1 MKRLL
6 FTFLL
11 LFISLSLYPQKTT
24 RDSLQQI
31 LKQTT
36 DANQRMKLLTNL
48 TDISRDES
56 QPAYAKQL
64 LKEAEKDR
72 NSYYKEV
79 AYTEI
84 LRYYTNHDV
93 PDSVK
98 LYLKKA
104 DRALENSSYKQALL
118 GFIKTMNEVRT
129 VFYTNDSEQKKI
141 LEKEYFSLE
150 SDKDMSPIDRL
161 TANYIIGMALT
172 KEPILELEGKKI
184 QDVRGYFQRAVAIC
198 EKMPIR
204 EGSLFLPNILFMA
217 INTALA
223 QPKVQAHYAQE
234 YYKIVS
240 DWYNSPDMQQRPYYT
255 KRHLIN
261 ATSAM
266 AMTGAVIG
274 KAEAEK
280 YFNEF
285 VKLNKQYPEDANI
298 TQQYEYYY
306 TSINYY
312 SGNGEY
318 DKELPLLDKMIRF
331 LETTTYKND
340 RIVYVK
346 EKIDILKKQ
355 GHFKEALENHEVYS
369 ALLDSNRVVEMNA
382 KIESLGIQKNV
393 NKLINE
399 KKALAVKSANR
410 KTINYVLGIC
420 FALSVAIF
428 LFVFFRLLHQRSLGK
443 ALKESN
449 RRLREA
455 NEKVEESEAMKTSF
469 IRNMSHE
476 VRTPLNAINGFSEL
490 VADEDISVEDRN
502 CYSKII
508 HDNCFQLTTILD
520 GLLEVA
526 QLDSSKQ
533 EIPLTS
539 VNLHD
544 ICNAELANLTK
555 FEKKENIV
563 YSVEGDDSNAAI
575 MTNKPYLG
583 IVLNHLLMNAGKFT
597 NEGSI
602 TIGYKLDNTEAEI
615 FVADTGSGIA
625 PENREW
631 IFDKFTKGS
640 EFKKG
645 TGIGLYLCRQ
655 IVTRLGGTIAVD
667 PSYDKGLRI
676 VIKLPIQHNPTSD
689 LIPGAREL

>member
-56 QPAYAKQL
+56 QPAYAKLL

-72 NSYYKEV
+72 SSYYKEV

-98 LYLKKA
+98 LYLNKA
-104 DRALENSSYKQALL
+104 DRALANSSYKQALL
-118 GFIKTMNEVRT
+118 GFIRTMNEVRT
-129 VFYTNDSEQKKI
+129 VFYTNSSEKKKI
-141 LEKEYFSLE
+141 LEREYYRLE
-150 SDKDMSPIDRL
+150 TDHNMSPIDRL
-161 TANYIIGMALT
+161 SANYIIGMALT

-184 QDVRGYFQRAVAIC
+184 QDVRGYFQRAVAIG

-204 EGSLFLPNILFMA
+204 AGSLFLPNILFMA

-223 QPKVQAHYAQE
+223 QPTVQTHYAQE
-234 YYKIVS
+234 YYKIVT

-285 VKLNKQYPEDANI
+285 VKLNKLYPEDANV

-306 TSINYY
+306 TAINYY
-312 SGNGEY
+312 SGSGDY

-340 RIVYVK
+340 RIIYVK

-355 GHFKEALENHEVYS
+355 GHYKEALENYEVYS

-428 LFVFFRLLHQRSLGK
+428 LFVFFRLLRQRSLGK

-455 NEKVEESEAMKTSF
+455 NEKVEESEEMKTSF

-490 VADEDISVEDRN
+490 VTDEDITAEDRN
-502 CYSKII
+502 NFSKII

-520 GLLEVA
+520 ELLEVA

-533 EIPLTS
+533 EIPFS
-539 VNLHD
+539 PVNLYD
-544 ICNAELANLTK
+544 VCSAELANLMK
-555 FEKKENIV
+555 FDKKENVV
-563 YSVEGDDSNAAI
+563 YSVKGDTENALI
-575 MTNKPYLG
+575 ETNKPYLG
-583 IVLNHLLMNAGKFT
+583 IVLNQLLMNAGKFT
-597 NEGSI
+597 NEGFI
-602 TIGYKLDNTEAEI
+602 TIGYTIDKNNAQAEI
-615 FVADTGSGIA
+615 YVADSGSGI
-625 PENREW
+625 PSEKRDWVFEKIHERER
-631 IFDKFTKGS
+631 IQERYRHRTLPLPTD
-640 EFKKG
+640 
-645 TGIGLYLCRQ
+645 RH
-655 IVTRLGGTIAVD
+655 
-667 PSYDKGLRI
+667 PS
-676 VIKLPIQHNPTSD
+676 
-689 LIPGAREL
+689 